1 MQMTAVLPQQLC
13 GRAAHPYLALPLVF
27 QHNLRK
33 ALARGRELR
42 AVGLHLLQLHRHK
55 GTLFI
60 KEISISTNGEPKAL
74 QTSLQ

>member
-42 AVGLHLLQLHRHK
+42 AVGLHLLQLHK